1 MNAALEGRVPKPGG
15 FGDNPKHGE
24 QEVAV
29 PGAIGPENISKVGI
43 VEIDPRSGNQTIRW
57 ITKEKQ

>member
-29 PGAIGPENISKVGI
+29 PGAISPQNIERVGVVIVNPDTGAMQIKWISK
-43 VEIDPRSGNQTIRW
+43 
-57 ITKEKQ
+57 K